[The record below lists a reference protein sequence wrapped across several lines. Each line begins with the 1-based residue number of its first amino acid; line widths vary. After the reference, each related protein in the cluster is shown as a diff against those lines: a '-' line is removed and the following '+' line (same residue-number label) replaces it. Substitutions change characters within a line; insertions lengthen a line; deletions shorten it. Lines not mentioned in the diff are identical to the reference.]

1 MQLKVTKTVPPAQ
14 GKSSY
19 RITASDGETYFW
31 PTKKGGGGILE
42 NMVIEAQVSKKE
54 YNNKIYNWIDSY
66 EPIKDINADLAKIK
80 AALPGSK
87 IVSENGY
94 SQIQTPVKSNFIGDK
109 DFLIVLQSAS
119 NRQANWTPDQKLKWV
134 LENYKAGPD
143 AVLKRL
149 HYKNIN
155 NGDQEIY

>member
-1 MQLKVTKTVPPAQ
+1 
-14 GKSSY
+14 
-19 RITASDGETYFW
+19 
-31 PTKKGGGGILE
+31 
-42 NMVIEAQVSKKE
+42 MVIEAQVSKKE